1 MPGQQLRYAIGVS
14 NKDVGCGSST
24 FAVTFSAPSGFAVSM
39 PSSTITLNSG
49 SSGYVWGYDISPGT
63 AADGDYPLTTTVLRA
78 GVSSP
83 AASSWYKVYSSDAV
97 APKLYWMN
105 PADGSG
111 VSGRTTYVGFS
122 SSHDHT
128 VKELVVYLD
137 NALVATKV
145 CDGITYDCQ
154 VSYKWS
160 TRRVRGQHTAT
171 YQSTDWMGN
180 VATQT
185 VTFTVN

>member
-1 MPGQQLRYAIGVS
+1 M
-14 NKDVGCGSST
+14 
-24 FAVTFSAPSGFAVSM
+24 
-39 PSSTITLNSG
+39 
-49 SSGYVWGYDISPGT
+49 
-63 AADGDYPLTTTVLRA
+63 
-78 GVSSP
+78 
-83 AASSWYKVYSSDAV
+83 
-97 APKLYWMN
+97 
-105 PADGSG
+105 
-111 VSGRTTYVGFS
+111 
-122 SSHDHT
+122 
-128 VKELVVYLD
+128 
-137 NALVATKV
+137 ATKV

>member
-1 MPGQQLRYAIGVS
+1 M
-14 NKDVGCGSST
+14 
-24 FAVTFSAPSGFAVSM
+24 
-39 PSSTITLNSG
+39 
-49 SSGYVWGYDISPGT
+49 
-63 AADGDYPLTTTVLRA
+63 
-78 GVSSP
+78 
-83 AASSWYKVYSSDAV
+83 

-105 PADGSG
+105 PVDGSA

-122 SSHDHT
+122 SSDDHS

-154 VSYKWS
+154 LSYKWS

-185 VTFTVN
+185 VTFTVHWIDGF

>member
-1 MPGQQLRYAIGVS
+1 MGI
-14 NKDVGCGSST
+14 
-24 FAVTFSAPSGFAVSM
+24 VT
-39 PSSTITLNSG
+39 
-49 SSGYVWGYDISPGT
+49 SPGT
-63 AADGDYPLTTTVLRA
+63 AAERDYPLSATVQRA

-83 AASSWYKVYSSDAV
+83 AAGSWYKVYSSDVV

-105 PADGSG
+105 PADGSA

-122 SSHDHT
+122 SSDDHS

-171 YQSTDWMGN
+171 YHRPTGW
-180 VATQT
+180 ATSQRRR
-185 VTFTVN
+185 